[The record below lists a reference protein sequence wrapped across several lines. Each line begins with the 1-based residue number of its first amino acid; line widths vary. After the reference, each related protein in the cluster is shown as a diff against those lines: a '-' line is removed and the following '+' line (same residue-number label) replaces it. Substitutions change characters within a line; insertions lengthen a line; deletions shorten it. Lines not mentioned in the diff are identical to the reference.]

1 MTAVFQIKPWLRALC
16 ACLALMLCSWAL
28 PASAATCS
36 QAGSQGTA
44 PAAWQTYCWL
54 DFSTYNDVTARSVA
68 GQTISYTLSDG
79 ATLSF
84 NVKASSTTANAVN
97 PRTAPSWTGAA
108 VGNSA
113 FLGIP
118 GQPVLYM
125 ADDGATVTLTFSSIS
140 ILPPSGSSAVTA
152 YAFVAADAES
162 TDGAESIQFVTNG
175 SNWTLLDDVA
185 PISGST
191 MPTQSFAG
199 QTFTTTGGGA
209 TGNVGGY
216 IVGSN
221 SPSTI
226 TTTMAGSGLQGVM
239 FAVRFASIRLTKVIS
254 GARVNANDQF
264 KFDITA
270 TTSGAILA
278 TGTTSGASNGPFQAA
293 AISLASGI
301 PLTVKESMAAGS
313 VSTLAKYRST
323 LTCTNSTPMSSTS
336 VPTAVVTTSYSFGP
350 LQFGDAIQCVF
361 TNQSF
366 PHLTLTK
373 VMGAGGRRFNT
384 DQFTLN
390 VASGV
395 TVVATTTT
403 TGTGTTVTTGVTPQF
418 QATAGSPY
426 SVTEIGAGATN
437 LGLYTP
443 ALACVNAASSS
454 TILPTTLGGTVTPV
468 MGDIITCTITNTRKP
483 SSALLTVIKYS
494 TVISDPQNGTTNPKM
509 IPGAVLR
516 YFITVTNTGN
526 TVVDANSI
534 VITDPLPA
542 QTLYNA
548 ASPVQFT
555 NGTTASGLSAFNA
568 ATMVTYSNQAS
579 GGTPYTY
586 APNTAGYDANVKGLR
601 IAPGGTMAAATA
613 TTQPSFTVSFLVQIK

>member
-1 MTAVFQIKPWLRALC
+1 MIAGIQFRVLTRVVC
-16 ACLALMLCSWAL
+16 ACLALVLGSWAL
-28 PASAATCS
+28 PAAAATCS
-36 QAGSQGTA
+36 QAASQGSA

-54 DFSTYNDVTARSVA
+54 DFSTYNDVTARSAA
-68 GQTISYTLSDG
+68 GQIISYTLSDG

-84 NVKASSTTANAVN
+84 TVKASSSTANAVN
-97 PRTAPSWTGAA
+97 ARAAPSWTGAA

-125 ADDGATVTLTFSSIS
+125 ADTGATVTLAFSGIT

-152 YAFVAADAES
+152 YAFVMADAES
-162 TDGAESIQFVTNG
+162 TDGAETIQTVTNG
-175 SNWTLLDDVA
+175 TNWTLLDSVP

-191 MPTQSFAG
+191 MPTQTFAG
-199 QTFTTTGGGA
+199 QTFTTAGGGA

-221 SPSTI
+221 SPTVI
-226 TTTMAGSGLQGVM
+226 TTTMVGSGLQGVM
-239 FAVRFASIRLTKVIS
+239 FAVRFASMRLTKVIS
-254 GARVNANDQF
+254 GARVDASDQF

-270 TTSGAILA
+270 TTSGAVLA
-278 TGTTSGASNGPFQAA
+278 TGTTSGTSNGPFQAA

-301 PLTVKESMAAGS
+301 PLTVSESMVSGS
-313 VSTLAKYRST
+313 LSTFAKYRST
-323 LTCTNSTPMSSTS
+323 LTCLNGTTTSSTPL
-336 VPTAVVTTSYSFGP
+336 PLDALTTSYSFGA
-350 LQFGDAIQCVF
+350 LQFGDAIQCTF
-361 TNQSF
+361 TNQPF
-366 PHLTLTK
+366 PHLTLRK
-373 VMGAGGRRFNT
+373 VMGTGGRRFST
-384 DQFTLN
+384 DQFILN
-390 VASGV
+390 VASGT

-403 TGTGTTVTTGVTPQF
+403 TGTGSTVTNGSTPQF
-418 QATAGSPY
+418 QATPGSPY
-426 SVTEIGAGATN
+426 TVTEIGAGATN

-443 ALACVNAASSS
+443 TLACVNASSSS
-454 TILPTTLGGTVTPV
+454 TVLPTTLGGTITPV
-468 MGDIITCTITNTRKP
+468 MGDIITCTITNTRKAAA
-483 SSALLTVIKYS
+483 ALLTVLKYS
-494 TVISDPQNGTTNPKM
+494 VLVSDPVNGATNPKM

-516 YFITVTNTGN
+516 YFITVTNTGS

-534 VITDPLPA
+534 VITDPLPG

-568 ATMVTYSNQAS
+568 ATMVTFSNQAS
-579 GGTPYTY
+579 GGAPYGY
-586 APNTAGYDANVKGLR
+586 APITAGYDANVKGLR

>member
-16 ACLALMLCSWAL
+16 ACLALVLCSWAL

-44 PAAWQTYCWL
+44 PTAWQTYCWL
-54 DFSTYNDVTARSVA
+54 DFSTYNDVTARSAA
-68 GQTISYTLSDG
+68 GQVISYSLSDG

-84 NVKASSTTANAVN
+84 TVKATSSTASAVN
-97 PRTAPSWTGAA
+97 ARAAPSWTGAA

-113 FLGIP
+113 FINIP

-125 ADDGATVTLTFSSIS
+125 ADSGATVTLTFSGIT

-152 YAFVAADAES
+152 YAFVVADAES
-162 TDGAESIQFVTNG
+162 TDGAETIQTVTNG
-175 SNWTLLDDVA
+175 SNWTLLDSVP

-191 MPTQSFAG
+191 MPTQTFAG
-199 QTFTTTGGGA
+199 QTFTTAGGGA

-226 TTTMAGSGLQGVM
+226 TTTMVGSGLQGVM
-239 FAVRFASIRLTKVIS
+239 FAVRFASMRLTKVIS
-254 GARVNANDQF
+254 GARVNAADQF

-270 TTSGAILA
+270 TTSGAVLA
-278 TGTTSGASNGPFQAA
+278 TGTTSGISNGPFQAA

-301 PLTVKESMAAGS
+301 PLTVSESMASGS
-313 VSTLAKYRST
+313 VSTLAKYQST
-323 LTCTNSTPMSSTS
+323 LSCVNGTSSSSTT
-336 VPTAVVTTSYSFGP
+336 VPTNALTTSYSFGA
-350 LQFGDAIQCVF
+350 LQFGDAIQCTF
-361 TNQSF
+361 TNQPF
-366 PHLTLTK
+366 PHLTLRK
-373 VMGAGGRRFNT
+373 VMGAGGRRFDT

-390 VASGV
+390 VGSGA

-403 TGTGTTVTTGVTPQF
+403 TGTGSTITNGMTPQF
-418 QATAGSPY
+418 QATIATPY
-426 SVTEIGAGATN
+426 SVNEIGGGATN

-443 ALACVNAASSS
+443 TLACINASSS
-454 TILPTTLGGTVTPV
+454 STALPTTLGGTITPV

-483 SSALLTVIKYS
+483 AAALLTVIKYS

-509 IPGAVLR
+509 IPGAEVR
-516 YFITVTNTGN
+516 YFITVTNTGS

-542 QTLYNA
+542 QTLYNV

-555 NGTTASGLSAFNA
+555 NGPTASGLSAFNP
-568 ATMVTYSNQAS
+568 ATMVTYSNLAS

-586 APNTAGYDANVKGLR
+586 VPNTTGYDANVKGLR